1 MFILLFF
8 LPFVIWYC
16 LTLYFE
22 KKGIE
27 CFDGSDYDVA
37 RILIT
42 VFSCILFV
50 VLLGVNLTT
59 ISIQKGRYQDLQTL
73 QEKKEIY
80 QKKLSEMTVK
90 YESILIKNY
99 PNYEK
104 EIFDKITPED
114 FTMLMVKYPELKT
127 ALTSINYVDKIKELN
142 DDVYNMDINIR
153 NKVNEIRFCLVNP
166 WVITL
171 FIPNPPDNL
180 KSIVKYP
187 N

>member
-16 LTLYFE
+16 LTLYFD

-27 CFDGSDYDVA
+27 CFEGSDYDVA
-37 RILIT
+37 RTVCL
-42 VFSCILFV
+42 VFSCVLFL
-50 VLLGVNLTT
+50 VLSGVNLVT
-59 ISIQKGRYQDLQTL
+59 ISTQKGRYQDLQTL
-73 QEKKEIY
+73 QETKEIY
-80 QKKLSEMTVK
+80 QKRLTEMTIK
-90 YESILIKNY
+90 YEDILIKNY

-104 EIFDKITPED
+104 GIFDKITPED

-142 DDVYNMDINIR
+142 DDVYTMDIKIR
-153 NKVNEIRFCLVNP
+153 NKVNEIRFCLINP
-166 WVITL
+166 WVMTWFL
-171 FIPNPPDNL
+171 PSVPDNL
-180 KSIVKYP
+180 KSLV